1 MTQVNKNDVNQ
12 IFASNAPDQDKPPS
26 FPNYTTGW
34 GTSRSNNGKP
44 TIKGF
49 NFLQQRSDQ
58 NFLWIH
64 QNGGALPYDSSI
76 DYVDGSIVL
85 KDGKLQQINDGAW
98 SSYGSSDSDITTWT
112 GNSQADE
119 NKKFVTT
126 VNSYSEL
133 SSLKTV
139 DGRVAIVKGD
149 GSYYYSDTQ
158 KAWIKDEPFAVYD
171 FKTEQPI
178 QYYYDLLGNWDDA
191 IYLAQKNVIAKG
203 FSPKLRFPSG
213 TINLNR
219 PILGGASL
227 GDKLHTDYPE
237 LGMKDSNGV
246 FLKSFPTQLYGSAQP
261 PYSTQGV
268 AVNGTSLIFTGCKSQ
283 TDLTYMN
290 YGVIHFAPTN
300 PLEFA
305 NATETKQDTWGY
317 ANLIVQDLSI
327 TTKNQDGTE
336 FGTIHGIFMF
346 RHHWHYISNV
356 QIDAVYG
363 AGILGNWVF
372 DSNLERIV
380 YTRCGR
386 MSPNINDYQ
395 NDGNFSIEYQTY
407 APLHLM
413 CTITTDTTNFIKSYR
428 GHFENNYRAVADIIL
443 SRATPIWLQE
453 HHHESGQGLTANSK
467 IALATNYGVQYPCQ
481 DSESGFDYKNF
492 SKAIGSCVVMADNI
506 TGYTANFKSAC
517 VLNQY
522 TSLNAVNWRFNGDVT
537 VNGNNTGCTLSA
549 TDSLFNNMSLVGT
562 FADKSLNLTNCA
574 VSGNLDLNYFGAFDL
589 INTKV
594 AGTFT
599 VNNQNTTYQ
608 SNLDR
613 VVVGT
618 ASGDFGKC
626 FGTVVQTSTTSASSM
641 QSSQG
646 LLEYTNI
653 DTILGKM

>member
-1 MTQVNKNDVNQ
+1 MTK
-12 IFASNAPDQDKPPS
+12 
-26 FPNYTTGW
+26 
-34 GTSRSNNGKP
+34 
-44 TIKGF
+44 
-49 NFLQQRSDQ
+49 
-58 NFLWIH
+58 
-64 QNGGALPYDSSI
+64 
-76 DYVDGSIVL
+76 
-85 KDGKLQQINDGAW
+85 KL
-98 SSYGSSDSDITTWT
+98 ST
-112 GNSQADE
+112 
-119 NKKFVTT
+119 
-126 VNSYSEL
+126 
-133 SSLKTV
+133 
-139 DGRVAIVKGD
+139 
-149 GSYYYSDTQ
+149 
-158 KAWIKDEPFAVYD
+158 PFAVNSTLRNDVPVKATTEQTAKGIVGYTDGWTAINKLPVDNGGQAPWMEDINGVLYDVTGNISDINKGLPQYFDTDFATSIGGYPIGARLCLDDNSEYVVSTIAGNSNNPNSNMTGWKKTNFSEYD

-191 IYLAQKNVIAKG
+191 IYLAQKNVIALG
-203 FSPKLRFPSG
+203 YSPKLRFPSG

-227 GDKLHTDYPE
+227 GDKLHIDYPE

-246 FLKSFPTQLYGSAQP
+246 FLKSFPTQLYGSAQS

-268 AVNGTSLIFTGCKSQ
+268 AVNGTNLVFTGCKSQ

-453 HHHESGQGLTANSK
+453 HHHESGQGLMANSK

-537 VNGNNTGCTLSA
+537 VNGNNTGCTLNA

-562 FADKSLNLTNCA
+562 FADKSLNLTNCT
-574 VSGNLDLNYFGAFDL
+574 VSGSLDLNYFGAFDL

-594 AGTFT
+594 AGAFT

-626 FGTVVQTSTTSASSM
+626 FGTVVQISTTSASSM